1 MLLTFEEIALPL
13 DLSGLVLLLVVLRR
27 RKRSWL
33 YCFAFA
39 LLWLYLL
46 SLVGLALFPI
56 PIPDTMENRQTISH
70 IISQVNLI
78 PFDFGGLFNLHPNVI
93 WHELGG
99 NILLT
104 VPFGL
109 GIPFLFRIRVR
120 SISWL
125 AVKVGLAIETAQLLV
140 SIAIRS
146 AYRGVDINDVLL
158 NAVGVLIGFGIF
170 RASTWLITALRLLH
184 N

>member
-1 MLLTFEEIALPL
+1 MLLTFEKIALSL
-13 DLSGLVLLLVVLRR
+13 GLSGLVVLLVILRQ
-27 RKRSWL
+27 RKRSWT
-33 YCFAFA
+33 YCLAPA
-39 LLWLYLL
+39 LFWLYFLA
-46 SLVGLALFPI
+46 LVGLTLFPI
-56 PIPDTMENRQTISH
+56 PIPDTSESRQTVSH
-70 IISQVNLI
+70 ILSRVNLI

-109 GIPFLFRIRVR
+109 GFTFLVRIRAR
-120 SISWL
+120 MIPLL
-125 AVKVGLAIETAQLLV
+125 AVTVGLAIETAQLLV
-140 SIAIRS
+140 SFAIGG

-158 NAVGVLIGFGIF
+158 NAVGMLIGYEIF
-170 RASTWLITALRLLH
+170 RASAWLITALRLLR

>member
-1 MLLTFEEIALPL
+1 
-13 DLSGLVLLLVVLRR
+13 
-27 RKRSWL
+27 
-33 YCFAFA
+33 
-39 LLWLYLL
+39 
-46 SLVGLALFPI
+46 
-56 PIPDTMENRQTISH
+56 MENRQTISH

-78 PFDFGGLFNLHPNVI
+78 PFDFGGLFTLHPTVI

-109 GIPFLFRIRVR
+109 GFTFLVRIRAR
-120 SISWL
+120 MIPLL
-125 AVKVGLAIETAQLLV
+125 AVTVGLAIETAQLLV

-170 RASTWLITALRLLH
+170 RASAWLTTALCLLR

>member
-1 MLLTFEEIALPL
+1 MLITFEEIALPL
-13 DLSGLVLLLVVLRR
+13 GLSGLAVLLVIFRH
-27 RKRSWL
+27 RKRGWL
-33 YCFAFA
+33 CGLGFA
-39 LLWLYLL
+39 LFWLYLVA
-46 SLVGLALFPI
+46 LVGLTLFPI
-56 PIPDTMENRQTISH
+56 PVISERQTVSH
-70 IISQVNLI
+70 ILSRVNLI
-78 PFDFGGLFNLHPNVI
+78 PFNFGGLFDLHPNVI
-93 WHELGG
+93 RRELGG

-140 SIAIRS
+140 SIAIGG

-158 NAVGVLIGFGIF
+158 NAVGVLIGYGIF
-170 RASTWLITALRLLH
+170 RASTWLITALRLLR